1 MKERRINL
9 CQSGSMSKEFK
20 LPAGMSQLDYLW
32 ANFGGKTIAEDI
44 ENSNPNAI
52 VTAEALKNYLQA
64 HAGEN
69 GGVTSFDLKDNGS
82 GTLVL
87 RGLDQNGAQIAL
99 AQWDKADNLIAI
111 ERYDSTQYE
120 IDRNIVEDA
129 GIPLIVFTLKSGKKF
144 YIRLDQFKYSGTET
158 NTIRTIVTN
167 NKVEAHLKID
177 DSVEVPVLDIKKTE
191 QGLKFDLKIASSSN
205 SQLRLI
211 RTVDGL
217 DTKMTW
223 DNGNDVRFDIL
234 PYERYSVIDPVPGK
248 VYFIPD
254 ANCIY
259 LDGKRYGNNLALQTT
274 DTIQV
279 SREGNIYSLD
289 VKVDPDEDNLM
300 FKTEAGLAAK
310 LYWE

>member
-1 MKERRINL
+1 
-9 CQSGSMSKEFK
+9 MSEPFK

-32 ANFGGKTIAEDI
+32 TYFGGKKVTSNVDTG
-44 ENSNPNAI
+44 NPNEI
-52 VTAEALKNYLQA
+52 VSNEALKAYLQA

-69 GGVTSFDLKDNGS
+69 GGVTTFDLKDNGT

-87 RGLDQNGAQIAL
+87 RGIDQNGAQLTVAE
-99 AQWDKADNLIAI
+99 WDKADNLISV
-111 ERYDSTQYE
+111 EGYDSTQYE
-120 IDRNIVEDA
+120 IDRDIVDEA
-129 GIPLIVFTLKSGKKF
+129 GIPLLVFTLKSGKKF
-144 YIRLDQFKYSGTET
+144 YINLNQFKYSGIET
-158 NTIRTIVTN
+158 NTIKTIVTN
-167 NKVEAHLKID
+167 NKIEAHLKID
-177 DSVEVPVLDIKKTE
+177 DSVQTPVLDIRKTD
-191 QGLKFDLKIASSSN
+191 QGLRMDLKIASSN
-205 SQLRLI
+205 ESQLRLV
-211 RTVDGL
+211 RTTEGL

-223 DNGNDVRFDIL
+223 DNGNDVRFDIM
-234 PYERYSVIDPVPGK
+234 PYERYSVITPDPGK

-274 DTIQV
+274 DTIEV